1 MYNHA
6 PADYC
11 CAFCLLGQSTPSS
24 WTTLD
29 DIVLKDEQ
37 VLAFVSPTSWPNNPG
52 HVVVVIPIQ
61 HFENIYDL
69 PVEMGGVLHAATR
82 TVALAFKAAY
92 VQPAQLLERSMSA
105 VRTVEKRG

>member
-1 MYNHA
+1 MFGKCNQSGSFTIQRDAHVQ
-6 PADYC
+6 PRSADYC
-11 CAFCLLGQSTPSS
+11 CPFCLLAQTTPSS

-82 TVALAFKAAY
+82 TVALA
-92 VQPAQLLERSMSA
+92 
-105 VRTVEKRG
+105 